1 MTIVLFDGVCNLC
14 NSTVLFL
21 IQHDGNNNLH
31 FAAQQT
37 DTGKNILQQHAIL
50 AENKSVILIK
60 DELVFYKSDAVIE
73 IAKLLTGWPRIFK
86 YAKLVPKF
94 LRDGIYQLIAKNRYS
109 IFGIRTTCMTPSNS
123 NRERFLI

>member
-21 IQHDGNNNLH
+21 IQHDGKNNLH

-37 DTGKNILQQHAIL
+37 DAGKNIMQQHAIL

-60 DELVFYKSDAVIE
+60 NELVFYKSDAVIE
-73 IAKLLTGWPRIFK
+73 IAKLLTGWPRILK
-86 YAKLVPKF
+86 YTKLVPKF
-94 LRDGIYQLIAKNRYS
+94 LRDGVYNLIAKNRYS

-123 NRERFLI
+123 NRERFIM